1 MRPPRKRIFAALATA
16 AAALGALVLTLA
28 SGDPVPQAVPLP
40 STAEA
45 APVPFAS
52 QRELGLWTMG
62 ALQDAF
68 AGEER
73 DVAWAEQ
80 REAEI
85 RAALVERPEGVGS
98 LDALE
103 CRASLCR
110 VVVTLGSDPRRELQA
125 ITMTA
130 PLDTSGFHGVD
141 PDDPTKIRL
150 FVSREGT
157 VLTQH
162 PHLVAALRARRG

>member
-1 MRPPRKRIFAALATA
+1 MA
-16 AAALGALVLTLA
+16 
-28 SGDPVPQAVPLP
+28 
-40 STAEA
+40 
-45 APVPFAS
+45 
-52 QRELGLWTMG
+52 

-68 AGEER
+68 VGEER

-85 RAALVERPEGVGS
+85 RAALGDRPEGAGS
-98 LDALE
+98 VDSLE

-110 VVVTLGSDPRRELQA
+110 VVVTLGSDPRRELHA

-130 PLDTSGFHGVD
+130 PLNTSGFHGID
-141 PDDPTKIRL
+141 ADDPTKIRL
-150 FVSREGT
+150 FVSREGR